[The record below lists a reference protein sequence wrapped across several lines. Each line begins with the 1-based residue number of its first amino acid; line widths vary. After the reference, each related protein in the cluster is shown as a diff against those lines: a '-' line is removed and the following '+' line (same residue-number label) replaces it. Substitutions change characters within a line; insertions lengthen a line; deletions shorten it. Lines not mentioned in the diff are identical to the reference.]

1 MKPQFEITDKALID
15 DILQT
20 VSYGTLALCK
30 NDVPYSVPVNFVFVD
45 EVVYFHGAKSGKK
58 ASLIEQNGNCS
69 FSVVQDFSVIR
80 SYFSS
85 DEGLACPA
93 SHFFKSVI
101 VEGKVEIVNEYAQ
114 KAFALEMLMQKL
126 QPEGRYKQLTDTAYE
141 KMINATQ
148 VFKITPRE
156 IKGKIKLGQ
165 HLPKQRFERIITHL
179 KERGSEIDKLT
190 IKQMKSTIEI

>member
-1 MKPQFEITDKALID
+1 
-15 DILQT
+15 
-20 VSYGTLALCK
+20 VS
-30 NDVPYSVPVNFVFVD
+30 
-45 EVVYFHGAKSGKK
+45 
-58 ASLIEQNGNCS
+58 
-69 FSVVQDFSVIR
+69 
-80 SYFSS
+80 
-85 DEGLACPA
+85 A

-165 HLPKQRFERIITHL
+165 HLPKQRFERIISHL